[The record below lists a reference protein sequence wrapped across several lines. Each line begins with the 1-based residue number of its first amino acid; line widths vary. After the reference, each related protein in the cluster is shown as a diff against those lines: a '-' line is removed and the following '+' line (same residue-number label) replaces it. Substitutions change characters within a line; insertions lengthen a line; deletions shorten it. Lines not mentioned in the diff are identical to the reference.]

1 MSGTSPFNIL
11 VWNPNRPERP
21 PRERPN
27 TRMPNAFSQVVN
39 FDQSPNSNP
48 PSSSPSGSPP
58 STSTSASYSHSNP
71 RSHSYVP
78 PYINSYQANQS
89 EMEVSTSVSP
99 QPSLIEQL
107 SPFSSCEISDALIKL
122 GLTHNASESPVQ
134 RGGYIP
140 DINMLSPSPTVGDGQ
155 NTRVCGYAYTVKMV
169 RGDDLQA
176 PKPAQHFV
184 DAAPAGSVAVIS
196 VPPNIKSAAWG
207 GLMTA
212 GAQFRGV
219 HGVVIDGRIRDLIE
233 HRAAG
238 FPVFAR
244 GHSTLGQSPFTRP
257 SELNVPVTILPR
269 PDFEGAFENTFSAVE
284 VHPGDIIVADIDGV
298 VCIPPE
304 LLASVID
311 SCRYSKQVD
320 EKCMI
325 DIQQGRSI
333 QETFQDWRKATKK

>member
-27 TRMPNAFSQVVN
+27 TRIPNAHSQIVN
-39 FDQSPNSNP
+39 FDQSPRSNR
-48 PSSSPSGSPP
+48 PSSSSSDSPP
-58 STSTSASYSHSNP
+58 STSHSYSSHTH
-71 RSHSYVP
+71 SHSYLP
-78 PYINSYQANQS
+78 PYIQVNPYQASQS
-89 EMEVSTSVSP
+89 EMEVSASVSP
-99 QPSLIEQL
+99 RPSLIEQL

-122 GLTHNASESPVQ
+122 GLSHNANETPVQ

-155 NTRVCGYAYTVKMV
+155 NTRICGYAYTVKMV
-169 RGDDLQA
+169 RGDDSQA

-184 DAAPAGSVAVIS
+184 DAAPPGSVAVIS

-219 HGVVIDGRIRDLIE
+219 HGVVIDGRARDLIE

-298 VCIPPE
+298 VSIPPE
-304 LLASVID
+304 LIARVID
-311 SCRYSKQVD
+311 TCRYSKQVD
-320 EKCMI
+320 ERCMI

-333 QETFQDWRKATKK
+333 QETFQEWRKSTKK

>member
-1 MSGTSPFNIL
+1 M
-11 VWNPNRPERP
+11 
-21 PRERPN
+21 
-27 TRMPNAFSQVVN
+27 
-39 FDQSPNSNP
+39 
-48 PSSSPSGSPP
+48 
-58 STSTSASYSHSNP
+58 STSAS
-71 RSHSYVP
+71 
-78 PYINSYQANQS
+78 
-89 EMEVSTSVSP
+89 P
-99 QPSLIEQL
+99 QPSPIEQL
-107 SPFSSCEISDALIKL
+107 VQFSSCEISDALIKL
-122 GLTHNASESPVQ
+122 GLTHNAKDAPVQ

-155 NTRVCGYAYTVKMV
+155 NTRICGYAYTVKMV
-169 RGDDLQA
+169 RGDDLHA
-176 PKPAQHFV
+176 PKPSQHFV

-196 VPPNIKSAAWG
+196 VPPNVKSAAWG

-219 HGVVIDGRIRDLIE
+219 HGVVIDGRARDLVE

-269 PDFEGAFENTFSAVE
+269 PDFENAFENTFSAVE

-304 LLASVID
+304 LLANVID
-311 SCRYSKQVD
+311 SCRYSKHVD

-325 DIQQGRSI
+325 DIQQGRSV
-333 QETFQDWRKATKK
+333 QETFQHWRKATNKK